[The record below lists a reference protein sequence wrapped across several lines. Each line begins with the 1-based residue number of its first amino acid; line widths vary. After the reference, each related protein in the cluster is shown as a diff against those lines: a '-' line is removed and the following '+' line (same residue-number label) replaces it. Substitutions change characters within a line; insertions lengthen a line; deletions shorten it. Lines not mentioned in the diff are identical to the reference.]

1 MFAAIVSLIGL
12 TASILLGVREWRR
25 RASAGSAASAPV
37 RDGLAAGVVFC
48 TLQIVV
54 AALGFLGLAPDD
66 IPSPIIVNIIFTAC
80 AFASFGRDRVLA
92 VLERIVQTK
101 DEQLASERTFRP
113 DCAACPKYDECA
125 IRIPRDEDRTRLA
138 RLGGKLRSACHAA
151 AQFLRRPASVRTIV
165 LMIAGVFALLALET
179 PSNHDLTW
187 AYPLCILLE
196 WSIIT
201 AIMMGVYYLF
211 QRRGTGAGIVAFVF
225 WGIGMAEYFVI
236 TFKSMPIS
244 PADISALGTAAA
256 VGGGYVFIFSAFGLY
271 AMGLL
276 AISLLFCS
284 IATEFRTQP
293 RLRTEFA
300 EDETGGQD
308 ADNTETADTGKAAS
322 ENDISG
328 EDIAPSTN
336 KDSRKPRNRKLLI
349 SNLFLAFALLGGV
362 VAHVTLID
370 YYHTLNITVYTWRPL
385 ESYYRQGFIPTF
397 ISSAQTI
404 KPPVPEDYS
413 VEGAAELLEQMAA
426 RFGENV
432 LEADATYIEASK
444 QFEEEKPVVIAIMN
458 ETFSDLSIYQNMHA
472 DYQGPQFF
480 KSLNDCLGRG
490 TLYVSAYGGGTCN
503 TEFEFL
509 TGNSM
514 AMLGSGVY
522 PYTIYDLRETENLA
536 SQFKGMGYHTV
547 AMHPNH
553 ATNWNRENVYGG
565 FGFDEFLAIQDFQGS
580 DTLRG
585 MVTDEATYDEILE
598 LIENDPEPQFIFDVT
613 MQNHSGYETGLLP
626 SSVLQQYYVDGVAD
640 PEINEFLS
648 LIEESD
654 RALEKFIGELRKLD
668 RKVVVVF
675 FGDHQPY
682 FPNKYNDQWFT
693 GEDGVTHAE
702 RLWQTSY
709 IVWANYDV
717 AGADQTST
725 KTDLSTNYL
734 AAETLRLIGAP
745 LTDYQKAQLSLRDSL
760 PVINT
765 TGFQDRTGT
774 WYLSNSGRDAL
785 VGPNA
790 LAAATARDQLATIQY
805 YKLFGDGKDV
815 YTKQFQS
822 AANETDP
829 NLAPGTT
836 QIK

>member
-1 MFAAIVSLIGL
+1 MFTAVVSLIGL
-12 TASILLGVREWRR
+12 AASVLLGVREIRR
-25 RASAGSAASAPV
+25 RAAQGDAAQVPA
-37 RDGLAAGVVFC
+37 RNGIAAGIMFC
-48 TLQIVV
+48 ILHVVV
-54 AALGFLGLAPDD
+54 AVLGLIGLAPDD
-66 IPSPIIVNIIFTAC
+66 ILSPIIVNIIFTAC
-80 AFASFGRDRVLA
+80 AFASFGRDHACTILS
-92 VLERIVQTK
+92 RIVQT
-101 DEQLASERTFRP
+101 EEQQLAAERTYYP

-125 IRIPRDEDRTRLA
+125 IRITRDEDLTRAGRLA
-138 RLGGKLRSACHAA
+138 RAVRPAHRRGA
-151 AQFLRRPASVRTIV
+151 AQRLRRPASVRTIV
-165 LMIAGVFALLALET
+165 LMLAGLFAMFALEV

-187 AYPLCILLE
+187 TYPLCLLLE

-211 QRRGTGAGIVAFVF
+211 QRRGAAAGFAAFVF

-284 IATEFRTQP
+284 IATEFRTP
-293 RLRTEFA
+293 RP
-300 EDETGGQD
+300 
-308 ADNTETADTGKAAS
+308 K
-322 ENDISG
+322 G
-328 EDIAPSTN
+328 EPRDRRLLTTN
-336 KDSRKPRNRKLLI
+336 LL
-349 SNLFLAFALLGGV
+349 LALALLGGV
-362 VAHVTLID
+362 AAHVTLID

-404 KPPVPEDYS
+404 KPPVPEGYS
-413 VEGAAELLEQMAA
+413 VKGAEDLLKKTAESYDAD
-426 RFGENV
+426 V
-432 LEADATYIEASK
+432 LSADSHYAEAKE
-444 QFEEEKPVVIAIMN
+444 QFEDEKPVVVAIMN

-472 DYQGPQFF
+472 GYQGPQFF
-480 KSLNDCLGRG
+480 KSLSDCLSRG
-490 TLYVSAYGGGTCN
+490 TLYTSAYGGGTCN

-522 PYTIYDLRETENLA
+522 PYTIYDLRKTENLA
-536 SQFKGMGYHTV
+536 AQFKDMGYHTV

-553 ATNWNRENVYGG
+553 ATNWNRENVYSS
-565 FGFDEFLAIQDFQGS
+565 FGFDEFLAIQDFQGA

-585 MVTDEATYDEILE
+585 MVTDEATYDKTLE
-598 LIENDPEPQFIFDVT
+598 LIKNSTEPQFIFNVT
-613 MQNHSGYETGLLP
+613 MQNHSGYDTGLLP
-626 SSVLQQYYVDGVAD
+626 TSVLNQYYIDGVAD

-654 RALEKFIGELRKLD
+654 RALEKFIGDLRKLD
-668 RKVVVVF
+668 RKVIVVF
-675 FGDHQPY
+675 FGDHQPF
-682 FPNKYNDQWFT
+682 FPNKYNDLWFT
-693 GEDGVTHAE
+693 GEDSVTHAE

-717 AGADQTST
+717 AGNGQTSA
-725 KTDLSTNYL
+725 TDNLSTNYL
-734 AAETLRLIGAP
+734 GAEVMRLIGAP
-745 LTDYQKAQLSLRDSL
+745 LSEYQKAQLSLRQAL
-760 PVINT
+760 PAINT
-765 TGFQDRTGT
+765 TGFEDRTGI
-774 WYLSNSGRDAL
+774 WHLSNSGTNELD
-785 VGPNA
+785 GPNA
-790 LAAATARDQLATIQY
+790 LAADAAKNDLATIQY